1 MMNRKKIVVVS
12 GASGF
17 IGKHMLEALQLS
29 GIFVIAITRNV
40 LRNDD
45 SNLSDVK
52 WCDWEKVE
60 SLLAEYLIDSTF
72 IAVIHLATEYGR
84 NLSSLVEVEDSN
96 VVKPLK
102 LLDLAVKYKANAF
115 INTDSFFSKKEF
127 SYRYMQP
134 YIITKKHFAAIGQYY
149 SELHDISFVNMRL
162 EHVYGPGDGEGK
174 FIPYILSQLI
184 DGQLDIKC
192 TSGMQVRDFVYVDD
206 VVAAYLTVL
215 EKINDIPSYV
225 EYQVGTGY
233 GVSLQDFLIHLQ
245 HLVPGSRGTFDFGA
259 LPQRENEIMYS
270 TANNNDLV
278 KLGWK
283 PKFDF
288 KLGIRKL
295 LENTQL
301 K

>member
-1 MMNRKKIVVVS
+1 MTNRKKIVVLS

-17 IGKHMLEALQLS
+17 IGKHMLKALQLS

-40 LRNDD
+40 LKNDN
-45 SNLSDVK
+45 SNLSNVK
-52 WCDWEKVE
+52 WCDWENIESRFVE
-60 SLLAEYLIDSTF
+60 YSVGSTL

-84 NLSSLVEVEDSN
+84 NSSSLVEVEDSN

-102 LLDLAVKYKANAF
+102 LLDFAVKYKAKAF

-134 YIITKKHFAAIGQYY
+134 YIITKKHFDAIGQYY
-149 SELHDISFVNMRL
+149 SDLHDVSFVNMRL

-174 FIPYILSQLI
+174 FIPYILSRLI

-192 TSGMQVRDFVYVDD
+192 TSGVQIRDFIYVDD
-206 VVAAYLTVL
+206 VVSAYLTVL
-215 EKINDIPSYV
+215 EKIDYIPSYI
-225 EYQVGTGY
+225 EYQVGTGN
-233 GVSLQDFLIHLQ
+233 GVSLHDFLIYLNHLI
-245 HLVPGSRGTFDFGA
+245 PRSPGTFDFGA

-270 TANNNDLV
+270 VANNNDLI

-283 PKFDF
+283 PKFDY
-288 KLGIRKL
+288 KLGIQEL
-295 LENTQL
+295 LRNTQF
-301 K
+301 